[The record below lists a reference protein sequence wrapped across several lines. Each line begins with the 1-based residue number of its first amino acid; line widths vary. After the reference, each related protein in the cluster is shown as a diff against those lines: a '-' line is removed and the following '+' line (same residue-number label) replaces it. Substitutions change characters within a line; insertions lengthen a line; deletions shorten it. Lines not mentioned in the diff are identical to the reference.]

1 VNDKAKPSGFTMIE
15 LLIALVIIVIIVS
28 AVYSTYFVTAASV
41 QKCREKL
48 IQTQEGRSLLAKMSR
63 QLRSLY
69 TPASGSTVSESAE
82 DIFGKDESSEEI
94 PRCLSGAADD
104 REGIILQMLT
114 SANLFHAK
122 DMASG
127 IWNVKYKYLPDQD
140 TLFYSQQP
148 LTARPEHERRQEN
161 WLPLAKN
168 LTSIHLQFY
177 NGERWQLKWNS
188 EKHGLPEAVR
198 IDISLHGAQ
207 TQSPTFGTVADISG
221 CRTTLPKAIHQ
232 PG

>member
-1 VNDKAKPSGFTMIE
+1 MIE
-15 LLIALVIIVIIVS
+15 LLIALAIIVMIVS

-48 IQTQEGRSLLAKMSR
+48 THAQQGRSLLAKMSR

-69 TPASGSTVSESAE
+69 TPPSDSTVSESAE
-82 DIFGKDESSEEI
+82 DISRQDEFSLEI
-94 PRCLSGAADD
+94 PSCLTGAADD

-114 SANLFHAK
+114 SANLFHEK

-127 IWNVKYKYLPDQD
+127 IWNVKYKYLPEQD

-148 LTARPEHERRQEN
+148 LAARPENERSEEN

-168 LTSIHLQFY
+168 LTSIQLQFY
-177 NGERWQLKWNS
+177 NGERWQPKWNS
-188 EKHGLPEAVR
+188 KNHGLPEAVR
-198 IDISLHGAQ
+198 IDITLNGEQ
-207 TQSPTFGTVADISG
+207 TQSPKFSTVTDIFGY
-221 CRTTLPKAIHQ
+221 RTSLQKVIHQ